1 MSVLTVS
8 IGTVTGKGQV
18 QVPKEIREAMGIV
31 AGDELIFEATEQGWL
46 KVTLRKKKPLS
57 TLAGTLKGASS
68 GFAGI
73 DREEEET
80 RRIIAQKTAGEG
92 IDDD

>member
-1 MSVLTVS
+1 MRGLTVG

-31 AGDELIFEATEQGWL
+31 PGDELIFEAMEQGWL

-57 TLAGTLKGASS
+57 TLAGTLKGVSS
-68 GFAGI
+68 GFTGI
-73 DREEEET
+73 EHEEEET
-80 RRIIAQKTAGEG
+80 RRIVAEKIAGEG
-92 IDDD
+92 IADD